1 MSHEKTWIYHSDKM
15 TLSQW
20 VENRDVTEA
29 DVIEYLI
36 DNYLDD
42 LRDVFPV
49 TEEDPEND
57 LNIKADMRYE
67 RGLDYINGF

>member
-1 MSHEKTWIYHSDKM
+1 MSEKVWVFHCDKM

-20 VENRDVTEA
+20 VQNRDVSEA

-36 DNYLDD
+36 EHYLED
-42 LRDVFPV
+42 LEDVFP
-49 TEEDPEND
+49 EMEDPEND

-67 RGLDYINGF
+67 RLVDERMGVL

>member
-1 MSHEKTWIYHSDKM
+1 MSHEKQWIYHSDKM
-15 TLSQW
+15 TLTDF
-20 VENRDVTEA
+20 VRRRDVTEA

-36 DNYLDD
+36 SNYLED
-42 LRDVFPV
+42 LEDVFPE
-49 TEEDPEND
+49 TEDPEND